1 VRHVV
6 ERRLQVGQRV
16 QNVAQGF
23 GAARKDLGLMSWSH
37 FRQFG
42 QIFGEKWPI
51 LEMFLKTNVMMM
63 IMVVSWVESPFFNFS
78 RTYFKIITSV
88 L

>member
-23 GAARKDLGLMSWSH
+23 GAARKDLGLMS
-37 FRQFG
+37 
-42 QIFGEKWPI
+42 
-51 LEMFLKTNVMMM
+51 
-63 IMVVSWVESPFFNFS
+63 
-78 RTYFKIITSV
+78 
-88 L
+88 